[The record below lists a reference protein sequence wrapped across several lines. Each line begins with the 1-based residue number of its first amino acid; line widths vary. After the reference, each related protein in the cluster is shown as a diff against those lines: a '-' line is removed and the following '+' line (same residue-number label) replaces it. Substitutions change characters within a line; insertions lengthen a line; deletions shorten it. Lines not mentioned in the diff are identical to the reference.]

1 MRKLPLILF
10 LILGVACNKEDDP
23 EKFTSFNGYWFVR
36 TPDDSTTVTFRIGV
50 DADNENT
57 VSFAS
62 VRHNQT
68 DYNSKP
74 IDAGI
79 VATTASEIES
89 ITILNN
95 IPQAPFFVIRFLEI
109 TVNSDFT
116 EMDITNSTFNIDG
129 GYREF
134 AMIKATRK

>member
-1 MRKLPLILF
+1 
-10 LILGVACNKEDDP
+10 
-23 EKFTSFNGYWFVR
+23 
-36 TPDDSTTVTFRIGV
+36 V
-50 DADNENT
+50 DADDENII
-57 VSFAS
+57 SFAS

-74 IDAGI
+74 VDAGI
-79 VATTASEIES
+79 VATAASEIES

-95 IPQAPFFVIRFLEI
+95 DPQPPFFVIRFLEI
-109 TVNSDFT
+109 AVNSDFT